1 MKIKLFILLLSSFF
15 VSSIAAEEL
24 KNLLAKDLVSMQKE
38 QNALIIDIRTEKE
51 WNSTGTIP
59 GSHKLQFFSSQ
70 GKYDIDKWM
79 AELNKLKKT
88 KDQPVVLVCRSGNRS
103 GMVGKMLT
111 EKLNNKNV
119 YHLSSGISS
128 WVLSGNKVSK
138 D

>member
-24 KNLLAKDLVSMQKE
+24 KNLLAKDLVAMQKE

-103 GMVGKMLT
+103 GMVGKVLT
-111 EKLNNKNV
+111 EQLQSKNI

>member
-1 MKIKLFILLLSSFF
+1 MKIKLFILLLSSFI
-15 VSSIAAEEL
+15 VSSIYAEEL
-24 KNLLAKDLVSMQKE
+24 KNLSAKELVAMQKE
-38 QNALIIDIRTEKE
+38 KEALIIDIRTEKE
-51 WNSTGTIP
+51 WISTGTIP

-79 AELNKLKKT
+79 AELIKLKKT

-111 EKLNNKNV
+111 EQLNNKNV

>member
-1 MKIKLFILLLSSFF
+1 MFF
-15 VSSIAAEEL
+15 VSSICAEEL
-24 KNLLAKDLVSMQKE
+24 KNLSAKELVVMQKE
-38 QNALIIDIRTEKE
+38 KSALIIDIRTEQE

-79 AELNKLKKT
+79 AELNTLKKT
-88 KDQPVVLVCRSGNRS
+88 NDQPVVLVCRSGNRS

-111 EKLNNKNV
+111 EQLKNKNI

>member
-24 KNLLAKDLVSMQKE
+24 KNLLAKDLVAMQKE

>member
-24 KNLLAKDLVSMQKE
+24 KNLLAKDLVAMQKE

-51 WNSTGTIP
+51 WNSTGIIP

-79 AELNKLKKT
+79 TELNKLKKA

-103 GMVGKMLT
+103 GMVGKMLM
-111 EKLNNKNV
+111 EQLQSKNV